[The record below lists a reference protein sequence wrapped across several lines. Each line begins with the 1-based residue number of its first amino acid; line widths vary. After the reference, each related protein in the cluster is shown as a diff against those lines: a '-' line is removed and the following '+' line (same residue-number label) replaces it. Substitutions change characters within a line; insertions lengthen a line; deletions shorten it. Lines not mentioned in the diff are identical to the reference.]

1 MEPPVS
7 SPSEVAH
14 NPAVVAVPEPLL
26 NVPGFCLSYIST

>member
-14 NPAVVAVPEPLL
+14 RYAPVAAPDPLL
-26 NVPGFCLSYIST
+26 DPPA